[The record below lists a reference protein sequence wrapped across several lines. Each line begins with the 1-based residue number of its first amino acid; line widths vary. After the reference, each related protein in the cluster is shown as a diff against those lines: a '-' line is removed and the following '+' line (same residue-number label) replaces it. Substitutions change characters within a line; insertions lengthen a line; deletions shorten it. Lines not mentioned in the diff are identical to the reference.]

1 MNEFAKTDLKVRII
15 IVMTKF
21 HRYCW

>member
-21 HRYCW
+21 HRYC